1 MFALEKLDRIS
12 RDVVRKE
19 DGQAIVLGDTKVYLP
34 QALEFSSKV
43 YTKLLRSI
51 LTNSVFTMPLFKN
64 WVSNIANW
72 SQLLSNQDPKPNE
85 QNITIDFDPDNE
97 IRSVGCLDWA
107 SKTPDDNAFTE
118 GEINF
123 MLNKEIE
130 IRKQI

>member
-12 RDVVRKE
+12 RDVVSLE
-19 DGQAIVLGDTKVYLP
+19 DGQVQVLGDTKVYLP
-34 QALEFSSKV
+34 ETIEFSSKV

-51 LTNSVFTMPLFKN
+51 LTNNVFTMPLFKN

-72 SQLLSNQDPKPNE
+72 SQLLSNEDPKPSE
-85 QNITIDFDPDNE
+85 QNITIDFDPDSE
-97 IRSVGCLDWA
+97 VRSVSCLDCA
-107 SKTPDDNAFTE
+107 GKTPDGNAFTE

>member
-34 QALEFSSKV
+34 EALEFSSKV

-72 SQLLSNQDPKPNE
+72 S
-85 QNITIDFDPDNE
+85 
-97 IRSVGCLDWA
+97 
-107 SKTPDDNAFTE
+107 
-118 GEINF
+118 
-123 MLNKEIE
+123 
-130 IRKQI
+130 